1 MFLSDWCNVKQLL
14 SSYQSSHAADDT
26 DPVSRFSVH
35 GERCARP
42 EVVHSPLS
50 TDDIVSAD
58 HLQHDITKC
67 TQIVAWCGCSG
78 QVISDSAGCSASSIC
93 RWQQKN
99 FNVRVPAFHDNYFI
113 SILFHFRALA

>member
-58 HLQHDITKC
+58 HLILQNAHKLLHG
-67 TQIVAWCGCSG
+67 VA
-78 QVISDSAGCSASSIC
+78 
-93 RWQQKN
+93 
-99 FNVRVPAFHDNYFI
+99 
-113 SILFHFRALA
+113 ALDK